1 MSTQENTDELSSRQE
16 QIESSAD
23 LTDAVNLFRSIIKN
37 QFDVLMEK
45 LRTEQ
50 AHNSELIQKKV
61 KENVF
66 NQLKSEVNRIQ
77 YKFNEEWKKKSKKLE
92 KIAISKSY
100 QNAISII
107 NEIDTR
113 NKHIRIA
120 DSSLT
125 GWKQS

>member
-1 MSTQENTDELSSRQE
+1 MPHLHVHCLLKKNPDELNSRQE

-45 LRTEQ
+45 LQTEQ

-66 NQLKSEVNRIQ
+66 N
-77 YKFNEEWKKKSKKLE
+77 
-92 KIAISKSY
+92 
-100 QNAISII
+100 
-107 NEIDTR
+107 
-113 NKHIRIA
+113 
-120 DSSLT
+120 
-125 GWKQS
+125 